1 MRSIFEFDEILQ
13 QDAHEDEQQQTV
25 LSILPTMK
33 IERQRTYSDSSITS
47 IDGDDNI
54 FTMRSKKGN
63 SKTCLE
69 MISLST
75 SLTNNEPQPLFSN
88 DVELYGTNLVNPLL
102 VFSSTL
108 STS

>member
-1 MRSIFEFDEILQ
+1 MRSIFEFNEILQ
-13 QDAHEDEQQQTV
+13 QDAHEDEQQTV
-25 LSILPTMK
+25 LSILPTMQ

-75 SLTNNEPQPLFSN
+75 LLTNNEPQPFFSN

-108 STS
+108 ST